1 MIHVWFSKISNWLLI
16 KMWQLLVCT
25 WQEVRTVEVKW
36 GVLER
41 EGKVWLE
48 HKGYIPLNVARLS
61 TLIFCFVF
69 G

>member
-1 MIHVWFSKISNWLLI
+1 MIRVVFQNHELAPHL